1 MSQDQFTALMP
12 YIVSDLVSLIAESD
26 QLLEN
31 IAMEKLYN
39 SQLYKLLEQEELKLW
54 QYSSHMLY
62 SLFQQEQ
69 KTGNI
74 SFPEV

>member
-1 MSQDQFTALMP
+1 MSQEQFTALMP
-12 YIVSDLVSLIAESD
+12 YIISDLVSLIAEND
-26 QLLEN
+26 QISEN
-31 IAMEKLYN
+31 IAMERLYN

-62 SLFQQEQ
+62 SLFRQEQ

>member
-1 MSQDQFTALMP
+1 MSQEQFTALMP
-12 YIVSDLVSLIAESD
+12 YIISDLVSLIAEND
-26 QLLEN
+26 QLSESV
-31 IAMEKLYN
+31 AMEKLYN

>member
-1 MSQDQFTALMP
+1 MSQEQFTALMP
-12 YIVSDLVSLIAESD
+12 YIISDLVSLIAEND
-26 QLLEN
+26 QISEN
-31 IAMEKLYN
+31 IAMERLYN
-39 SQLYKLLEQEELKLW
+39 SQLYKLLEQEDLKLW

>member
-1 MSQDQFTALMP
+1 MSQEQFTALMP
-12 YIVSDLVSLIAESD
+12 YIISDLVSLIAEND
-26 QLLEN
+26 QISEN
-31 IAMEKLYN
+31 VAMERLYN
-39 SQLYKLLEQEELKLW
+39 SQLYKLLEQEDLKLW

>member
-1 MSQDQFTALMP
+1 MSQEQFTALMP
-12 YIVSDLVSLIAESD
+12 YIISDLVSLIAEND
-26 QLLEN
+26 QISEN
-31 IAMEKLYN
+31 VAMERLYN

-74 SFPEV
+74 LFPEV

>member
-1 MSQDQFTALMP
+1 MSQEQFTALMP
-12 YIVSDLVSLIAESD
+12 YIISDLVSLIAEND
-26 QLLEN
+26 QISEN
-31 IAMEKLYN
+31 IAMERLYN
-39 SQLYKLLEQEELKLW
+39 SQLYKLLEQEDMKLW

-69 KTGNI
+69 KTRNI

>member
-1 MSQDQFTALMP
+1 MSQEQFTALMP
-12 YIVSDLVSLIAESD
+12 YIISDLVSLIAEND
-26 QLLEN
+26 QISEN
-31 IAMEKLYN
+31 IAMERLYN
-39 SQLYKLLEQEELKLW
+39 SQLYKLLEQEDLKLW

-74 SFPEV
+74 LFPEV

>member
-1 MSQDQFTALMP
+1 MSQERFTALMP
-12 YIVSDLVSLIAESD
+12 YIISDLVSLIAEND
-26 QLLEN
+26 QISEN
-31 IAMEKLYN
+31 IAMERLYN
-39 SQLYKLLEQEELKLW
+39 SQLYKLLEQEDLKLW

>member
-1 MSQDQFTALMP
+1 MSQEQFTALMP
-12 YIVSDLVSLIAESD
+12 YIISDLVSLIAEND
-26 QLLEN
+26 QLPEN
-31 IAMEKLYN
+31 VAMEKLYN
-39 SQLYKLLEQEELKLW
+39 SQLYQLLEQEELKLW

>member
-26 QLLEN
+26 QLPEN
-31 IAMEKLYN
+31 VAMEKLYN

-62 SLFQQEQ
+62 SLFRQEQ

>member
-1 MSQDQFTALMP
+1 MP

-26 QLLEN
+26 QLPEN

>member
-1 MSQDQFTALMP
+1 MSQEQFTALMP
-12 YIVSDLVSLIAESD
+12 YIISDLVSLIAEND
-26 QLLEN
+26 QISEN
-31 IAMEKLYN
+31 IAMERLYN
-39 SQLYKLLEQEELKLW
+39 SQLYKLLEQEDMKLW

>member
-1 MSQDQFTALMP
+1 MSQEQFTALMP
-12 YIVSDLVSLIAESD
+12 YIISDLVSLIAEND
-26 QLLEN
+26 QISEN
-31 IAMEKLYN
+31 IAMERLYN

-62 SLFQQEQ
+62 SLFHQEQ

-74 SFPEV
+74 LFPEV